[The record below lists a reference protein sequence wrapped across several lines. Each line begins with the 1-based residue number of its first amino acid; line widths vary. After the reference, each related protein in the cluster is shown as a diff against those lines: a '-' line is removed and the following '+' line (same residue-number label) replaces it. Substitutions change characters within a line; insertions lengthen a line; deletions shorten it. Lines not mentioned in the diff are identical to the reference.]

1 MNEIAQDSHA
11 VAAAEPEGQPSA
23 DRPLK
28 GDAELKCRLQ
38 EFCAT
43 DNWTNWLYIGRAWG
57 VIALSA
63 AGAIWFYNYAA
74 AAQWSSLW
82 LVPVFLLAIA
92 CVGASQHQLAGATHE
107 ATHHTLFKNR
117 LLNELASDW
126 LCSFPLF
133 SSTYSF
139 RLYHLLHHQFI
150 NDRERDPDFMM
161 LEGSGHWLSFP
172 VSSRRFMRMVLKQ
185 SLILPLLR
193 HVYVRFKYN
202 AVGVNGAGL
211 YQRKGKP
218 SKLAERLAFAW
229 LAILVALQVYL
240 YSSGQPWRVAGYSFA
255 WWLALAIVY
264 FLLPQRHFVTAR
276 IKPVVPRRYLA
287 CSRTLFMMMQV
298 TALTCIQMVS
308 GQPAWWFFAALWLV
322 PALTMFPFCMILRQ
336 VVQHGNGD
344 RGWLSNSRV
353 FLVNPLLRY
362 AVFPFGMDYHQPHHM
377 YATVPHY
384 SLPALHAFLMRFP
397 EYAAAEPEVVN
408 YIVPSR
414 TPPRRPTVV
423 EVLGPEYA
431 RRGAEVHIDD
441 TVLDGWDVDE
451 KEEILRH
458 G

>member
-1 MNEIAQDSHA
+1 MSELYLS
-11 VAAAEPEGQPSA
+11 AAATASLDGPSSG

-28 GDAELKCRLQ
+28 GDAQLKSRLQ

-43 DNWTNWLYIGRAWG
+43 DNLTNWLYIGRAWG
-57 VIALSA
+57 VIALSVG
-63 AGAIWFYNYAA
+63 GAIWCYNYVA
-74 AAQWSSLW
+74 AAQLSTLW
-82 LVPVFLLAIA
+82 LVPVFLLAVV

-126 LCSFPLF
+126 LCAFPLF

-161 LEGSGHWLSFP
+161 LDRSGHWLSFP
-172 VSSRRFMRMVLKQ
+172 ASARRFMGMVFRQ
-185 SLILPLLR
+185 ALILPLLR

-202 AVGVNGAGL
+202 AVGVHGAGA

-218 SKLAERLAFAW
+218 SKLPERLAFAW
-229 LAILVALQVYL
+229 LPGLLAIHVYL
-240 YSSGQPWRVAGYSFA
+240 SRYGEPWQVAVFSFA
-255 WWLALAIVY
+255 YWLPLATMF
-264 FLLPQRHFVTAR
+264 FLLPDRIFVTAR
-276 IKPVVPRRYLA
+276 IKPVIPRRYLA
-287 CSRTLFMMMQV
+287 ASRTFFVAMV
-298 TALTCIQMVS
+298 TSALTCTQMIS
-308 GQPAWWFFAALWLV
+308 GEPVWWFFLALWIV
-322 PALTMFPFCMILRQ
+322 PALTMFPFCLIMRQ

-362 AVFPFGMDYHQPHHM
+362 AVFPFGMDYHLPHHM
-377 YATVPHY
+377 FATVPHY
-384 SLPALHAFLMRFP
+384 SLPALHAYLMQFP
-397 EYAAAEPEVVN
+397 EYADEGPEVVN
-408 YIVPSR
+408 YIVPAGSQ
-414 TPPRRPTVV
+414 PRRPTVV

-431 RRGAEVHIDD
+431 RRGHEVHIDN